1 MDNIGSYEVKPFKRL
16 MNVEVVEMSRFRYY
30 IYGVAELDVTEAR
43 KILKAYKEKTGET
56 ISFSAWIT
64 KCVAQAISDNKI
76 VHSMR
81 KKKKLIIFDEVDIQI
96 PIEKIIDGRTSPSL
110 LVVRKANEQSV
121 LEIHNKIRTIQ
132 QADSNEVSSE
142 VSRKKFKMLYKL
154 PKFMRKMI
162 LWNRLQKDPF
172 MLKKLSGTCQIVSIG
187 MFGPGRKGWGVNVG
201 FLPIHIVLGG
211 ISAQPRYEG
220 DKLVKK
226 EILSIM
232 VKLDHVTIDGGPATR
247 FAVQLADYI
256 ESAYA
261 LDEFK

>member
-121 LEIHNKIRTIQ
+121 LEIHNKIRAIQ
-132 QADSNEVSSE
+132 QADSG
-142 VSRKKFKMLYKL
+142 KL
-154 PKFMRKMI
+154 
-162 LWNRLQKDPF
+162 L
-172 MLKKLSGTCQIVSIG
+172 
-187 MFGPGRKGWGVNVG
+187 
-201 FLPIHIVLGG
+201 
-211 ISAQPRYEG
+211 
-220 DKLVKK
+220 
-226 EILSIM
+226 
-232 VKLDHVTIDGGPATR
+232 
-247 FAVQLADYI
+247 
-256 ESAYA
+256 
-261 LDEFK
+261 